1 MPTSTDQIAL
11 WDPSSFR
18 NQPHGYVL
26 LLLNQQ
32 IKDITFLKYL
42 WTNAKFRVCGDG
54 GGNQLYDALD
64 EKQRGA
70 YTPNAICG
78 DLDSLRPEVQEYYAS
93 VGVDVV
99 HDPDQDSTDFG
110 KCLDYIQKHYRPS
123 IPGKLVDHVTI
134 FVYNALGGR
143 MDHAFHSIHQL
154 HLAISQQRRKIFL
167 LSEEGITFLLV
178 KGENQISLPKE
189 VFGPACG
196 IIPVGGPS
204 VITTKGLVWDVTD
217 WETTFGGK
225 VSTSNVL
232 NEEVVT
238 VFTTEP
244 VLFTVEIKAAVF

>member
-1 MPTSTDQIAL
+1 
-11 WDPSSFR
+11 
-18 NQPHGYVL
+18 
-26 LLLNQQ
+26 
-32 IKDITFLKYL
+32 
-42 WTNAKFRVCGDG
+42 
-54 GGNQLYDALD
+54 
-64 EKQRGA
+64 
-70 YTPNAICG
+70 PNAICG

-110 KCLDYIQKHYRPS
+110 KCLEYIQKHYRPS
-123 IPGKLVDHVTI
+123 SPGKLVDHVVTI

-143 MDHAFHSIHQL
+143 VDHAFHSIHQL
-154 HLAISQQRRKIFL
+154 HLAISQEGSQRKKMFL

-178 KGENQISLPKE
+178 KGENQISSPKE
-189 VFGPACG
+189 FFGPACG

-232 NEEVVT
+232 KEEVVT

-244 VLFTVEIKAAVF
+244 VLSSRWKSKRQPFELQAKDRTNTYFRCESER